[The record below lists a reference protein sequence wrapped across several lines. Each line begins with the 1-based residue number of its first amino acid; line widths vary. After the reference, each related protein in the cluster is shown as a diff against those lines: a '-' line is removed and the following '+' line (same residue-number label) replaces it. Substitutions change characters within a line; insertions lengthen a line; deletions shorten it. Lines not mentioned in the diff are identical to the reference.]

1 MSDDVCTVLNLPVI
15 TDARGALSFFQNEEG
30 LRLDIRRVFWMYGI
44 PSGARRGG
52 HAHRQQ
58 EQVVLMLAGQCEVKV
73 DDGVSTRDVNLCD
86 PATALY
92 VPRMRWLEM
101 GPFSGGSLCLVLSSG
116 EFDEADYIRDRM
128 EFEKLAF
135 QLACAGISS

>member
-1 MSDDVCTVLNLPVI
+1 MSDAVCTVMELPVI
-15 TDARGALSFFQNEEG
+15 SDARGALSFFQNQEG
-30 LRLDIRRVFWMYGI
+30 LRLDIRRAFWMYGI
-44 PSGARRGG
+44 PAGTRRGG

-58 EQVVLMLAGQCEVKV
+58 EQIVLMLAGQCAVRV
-73 DDGVSTRDVNLCD
+73 DDGASSRVVKLCD

-128 EFEKLAF
+128 EFENLALEF
-135 QLACAGISS
+135 SRTSISI